1 MNRVG
6 AEIFEN
12 TKNGGGAVL
21 LKKGVRY
28 KIFFK
33 ENLFSEL

>member
-12 TKNGGGAVL
+12 TNGRAVL